1 MAESQYTKYGKNWYE
16 NHKEQEKAKRKAY
29 YEKHK
34 EEKKA
39 YAKEYAKK
47 NKEKIKAYKEAHK
60 EELKKKTR
68 KPLAERKTRKKLGYE
83 KPDYITVIQ
92 YPNGIVLIEAT
103 FQPDD
108 GMIYDSTAENLDENS
123 NHRLKRELVLE
134 LDKIAKEQRI
144 VVVDKFSIQIYEKTL
159 DNIQLIINTLQE
171 FCEKTIKKVEAE
183 LVF

>member
-29 YEKHK
+29 YEAHK

-47 NKEKIKAYKEAHK
+47 HKEKIKEYREAHK
-60 EELKKKTR
+60 EERKEKTQ
-68 KPLAERKTRKKLGYE
+68 KPLAERKSRKKLVYD
-83 KPDYITVIQ
+83 KPDYITVMQ

-108 GMIYDSTAENLDENS
+108 GMIYDSTADNLDENS
-123 NHRLKRELVLE
+123 NHKLKRELVLE
-134 LDKIAKEQRI
+134 LNKIAKEQRI
-144 VVVDKFSIQIYEKTL
+144 VVVDKFSIQIYEKRLDYVQEIIDCLVYFINNSLKKTL
-159 DNIQLIINTLQE
+159 NE
-171 FCEKTIKKVEAE
+171 C
-183 LVF
+183 

>member
-1 MAESQYTKYGKNWYE
+1 MTETQYTKYGKNWYE
-16 NHKEQEKAKRKAY
+16 KHKEQEIAKRKAY
-29 YEKHK
+29 YEAHK

-47 NKEKIKAYKEAHK
+47 HKEKIKEYREAHK
-60 EELKKKTR
+60 EEQKEKTR
-68 KPLAERKTRKKLGYE
+68 KPLGERKTRKKLVYD
-83 KPDYITVIQ
+83 KPDYITVMQ

-108 GMIYDSTAENLDENS
+108 GMIYDSTAENIDDNS
-123 NHRLKRELVLE
+123 NHRLKRELVME
-134 LDKIAKEQRI
+134 LNKVSTDERI

-159 DNIQLIINTLQE
+159 DNIQLIINTLQH
-171 FCEKTIKKVEAE
+171 FCENTLKKVAAE